1 MVKTNKNILMYILKL
16 WPFVSRNKKLQ
27 FYGYAFLTTISALA
41 DMLSIGALI
50 PFIMVFIEPDKLQNI
65 PIVSYIF
72 EYYDLTTDREIQL
85 FLCVS
90 FTLAIL
96 LSGFVKV
103 SLAWFQSRLSYGVA
117 ADLAIMIYKYSL
129 HRPYEYHLNT
139 NTNDIM
145 STIANKANIVA
156 DNIIHPV
163 LSFLLAFVTLI
174 AIASL
179 LVLINPTVTALIF
192 SLIGGTYIAISWAV
206 RSRVAVASVEIA
218 TRFDAVMRTIRE
230 GLEGIRYVMLT
241 GTQSLFVLEHSES
254 EIKLR
259 MSQANIAFASLFP
272 RAVIESFA
280 LLVFAWV
287 IFWFFGSAG
296 EDSSSSLIALMGA
309 IVMAVQRLL
318 PVAQQA
324 YFGWTK
330 LSGAQGIIEDTL
342 EYLKEP
348 ENNTLNR
355 FQLSELGVLKF
366 KEKIVIKDLCF
377 SYKRSTDTPVLR
389 GVNLEISRSSK
400 IGITGPSGS
409 GKSTLLDLVMGFL
422 DPTSGQILID
432 GVELKAGSNIRSWQ
446 SNISLVPQQIYLS
459 DTSILSNIAFG
470 YDEDSADLDKIEEV
484 LKLTQL
490 YDFVDSL
497 QDKYFYCVGE
507 GGKNLSHGQRQ
518 RIGIARA
525 LYRDSDLLVIDEGTS
540 ALDQK
545 TQSYVINQLNMLKN
559 SPAIIMVAHR
569 VEILENYD
577 AIYEVKDGYLTR
589 LPG

>member
-1 MVKTNKNILMYILKL
+1 MVKTNKHILTHIFKL

-27 FYGYAFLTTISALA
+27 FYGYAFLTSISALA
-41 DMLSIGALI
+41 DLLSIGALI
-50 PFIMVFIEPDKLQNI
+50 PFIMVFVEPDKLQNI
-65 PIVSYIF
+65 SIIMTII
-72 EYYDLTTDREIQL
+72 EYCNLTTDREIQL
-85 FLCVS
+85 FLCVI
-90 FTLAIL
+90 FTLAVL
-96 LSGFVKV
+96 LSGVVKI

-117 ADLAIMIYKYSL
+117 AELAITIYKYSL

-139 NTNDIM
+139 NTNDIV

-179 LVLINPTVTALIF
+179 LVLINPIITALIF
-192 SLIGGTYIAISWAV
+192 SLIGGAYVAISLVV
-206 RSRVAVASVEIA
+206 RSRVAVASIEIA
-218 TRFDAVMRTIRE
+218 TSFDSVMRNIRE

-241 GTQSLFVLEHSES
+241 GAQSLFVKAHSES

-259 MSQANIAFASLFP
+259 MSQANISFASLFP

-296 EDSSSSLIALMGA
+296 GDSSASLIAIVGA

-348 ENNTLNR
+348 ENSTLNT
-355 FQLSELGVLKF
+355 FQPSKLGVLKF
-366 KEKIVIKDLCF
+366 KEKIVIKDVCF
-377 SYKRSTDTPVLR
+377 SYKRNTDTPVLR

-422 DPTSGQILID
+422 DPTSGKILID

-459 DTSILSNIAFG
+459 DSSILSNIAFG

-484 LKLTQL
+484 LKITQL

-540 ALDQK
+540 ALDRK
-545 TQSYVINQLNMLKN
+545 TQSDVINQLNMLKN
-559 SPAIIMVAHR
+559 RPAIIMVAHR